1 MATTMRS
8 TRKPSPRESWDLAE
22 NATLRLPR
30 RRVASVVRV
39 ERGTVLVT
47 RHGDREDHVLEAG
60 DELVLP
66 RGGLA
71 VAWAFTD
78 ATLTLRDGLRIL
90 ARGGAEPASE
100 AEAAGAS
107 VDELGVEVA
116 HELKN
121 PLAGVKALVQLGL
134 RNPVEA
140 PAHERLVLIERE
152 VARMQE
158 ILRRYLSST
167 RLREGGRAPR
177 LALAPIVADALLA
190 LSAIAGEARVR
201 LVARGDAT
209 VEGDPR
215 RLREALLNLVGNA
228 IEATPPGGAVTVEVR
243 ASRDGAQILVSDTG
257 RGMSSE
263 TLARLGTPFFTT
275 REDGTGL
282 GVVLAR
288 AVIADHGGS
297 LQYESVPGKGT
308 TVRAVLPGR
317 VASGASAAELSR
329 SA

>member
-1 MATTMRS
+1 MATRMR
-8 TRKPSPRESWDLAE
+8 TTPKPPRESWDLAE

-30 RRVASVVRV
+30 RRVATVVRA

-47 RHGDREDHVLEAG
+47 RGGDREDHVLEPG

-78 ATLTLRDGLRIL
+78 ATLSMRDGLRI
-90 ARGGAEPASE
+90 ARRGALRAAE
-100 AEAAGAS
+100 AEVPRAGG

-134 RNPVEA
+134 RNPAEA

-167 RLREGGRAPR
+167 RLREAGRAPR
-177 LALAPIVADALLA
+177 LSLAPIVADALLA

-201 LVARGDAT
+201 LVARGDAR

-215 RLREALLNLVGNA
+215 RLREALLNLVANA
-228 IEATPPGGAVTVEVR
+228 IEATPPGGVVTVDVR
-243 ASRDGAQILVSDTG
+243 ESGDGAQVLVSDTG

-297 LQYESVPGKGT
+297 LQYESEPGKGT
-308 TVRAVLPGR
+308 TVRAILPGR
-317 VASGASAAELSR
+317 VASTASAAELSR